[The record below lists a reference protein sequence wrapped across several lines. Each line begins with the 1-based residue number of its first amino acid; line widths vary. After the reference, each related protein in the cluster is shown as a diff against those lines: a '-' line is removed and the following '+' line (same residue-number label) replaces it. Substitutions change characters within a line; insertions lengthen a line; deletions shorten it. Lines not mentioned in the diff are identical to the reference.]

1 MISTLVTYIN
11 QIIDVLKTGNITA
24 SGSTNGTKQSI
35 AHLET
40 DGAKLADRVF
50 PGGVIRI
57 PAEQFALGEGY
68 DTTQACTRL
77 ARVYAA
83 KRPEYY
89 NRAAQSTATRI
100 NRLEY
105 RKALLAGLINVCK
118 TPRRAQGGRE

>member
-1 MISTLVTYIN
+1 MISTLVIYIN
-11 QIIDVLKTGNITA
+11 AMIDVLKTGDKTA
-24 SGSTNGTKQSI
+24 SGSTDGTKQNI

-40 DGAKLADRVF
+40 DCARLADKMF
-50 PGGVIRI
+50 PSGVIRI

-83 KRPEYY
+83 TRPNYY
-89 NRAAQSTATRI
+89 RLAVQSTATRI

-105 RKALLAGLINVCK
+105 RKALLIGLINVCK